1 MLSLQ
6 CNFSTSV
13 ASILDAALRI
23 SSRCSSLDAPAMA
36 NVPVKNNKDIEMRIR
51 LDIRT
56 IATPCGFVDE
66 CAKSLLEFTIHE
78 SERLNSKQSQWI
90 LPRSLV

>member
-23 SSRCSSLDAPAMA
+23 SSRRSSLDAPAMA
-36 NVPVKNNKDIEMRIR
+36 NVPVKNNKGIKMKIR
-51 LDIRT
+51 LDIHT
-56 IATPCGFVDE
+56 IATPCDFVDK
-66 CAKSLLEFTIHE
+66 CAKSLLEFTIRE
-78 SERLNSKQSQWI
+78 SKRLNSKQS
-90 LPRSLV
+90 